1 MKPKDL
7 ASLNDIASMIRD
19 REMAELARLNLHKRR
34 LEDERE
40 KIAQDMQ
47 TAWREGA
54 ENLMLAK
61 AAESYEK
68 WAQKRQAQ
76 IADQLVELRPLIEA
90 QKQRTAAATGRH
102 RNLEEIAKGML
113 AEHKKSKLQA
123 H

>member
-40 KIAQDMQ
+40 QIAKDLQ
-47 TAWREGA
+47 TAWQEGA
-54 ENLMLAK
+54 ANLMLAK

-68 WAQKRQAQ
+68 WAQQRLTQ
-76 IADQLVELRPLIEA
+76 IGNHLEELHPLIAA

-102 RNLEEIAKGML
+102 RNLEEISKGIL
-113 AEHKKSKLQA
+113 ADQKKSRLQT